1 MLNSVRTGAKA
12 TALAVLALP
21 LLGSTAYAA
30 PQAATSAAAQA
41 SGPVYTSWGCHNNPT
56 VNRFNTSYTPGN
68 NTVTVYY
75 NNHCNHS
82 VNFHVDF
89 FDTKNQV
96 KHSSA
101 CVTVPAGVKGS
112 KKFDKSIFDNVTGA
126 WSGC

>member
-1 MLNSVRTGAKA
+1 MNTLRMGAKA

-30 PQAATSAAAQA
+30 PQAETSAAASSA
-41 SGPVYTSWGCHNNPT
+41 AAVHTSWGCDNNPR

-82 VNFHVDF
+82 VKYRVEF
-89 FDTKNQV
+89 FDTKNQEN
-96 KHSSA
+96 HMSA
-101 CVTVPAGVKGS
+101 CVTAPAGKKSS
-112 KKFDKSIFDNVTGA
+112 KKFDKSVFDNVTGV
-126 WSGC
+126 WKC